1 MRWVKIGLIV
11 LGLVAW
17 AAAVVIAGDLIAFGQ
32 DQAIQPFAP
41 LWVKSLLIGVPT
53 LAVAIWGGLG
63 LWRRWRGQRALE
75 QAMLA
80 DAPPGDGE
88 VLAERMQQA
97 LLTLKRANKGGSYL
111 YDLPWY
117 IIVGPPGSG
126 KTTALL
132 NADIKFPLAERT
144 GQAGA
149 AMQGFGGTRYCD
161 WWFAEEAVMI
171 DTAGRYTTQ
180 DSDST
185 ADAAS
190 WKSFLSLLKK
200 NRPRQPIN
208 GVLLAFSVADLMNAP
223 PETVASHAA
232 TVRARL
238 AEIHETLKVDFPVYV
253 IFTKADLI
261 AGFREYFSSFSLT
274 RRRKVWGATF
284 QTDDRRQPTHEQAAG
299 EFDALLARLST
310 EMMDRL
316 SEEHDGASRISI
328 FGLPGQMALLKDP
341 ITSFL
346 RQVFEPTRYRSNAIL
361 RGFYFTSGTQ
371 EGTPIDQ
378 VLGELGRS
386 FGSDPLAM
394 MSGRGRS
401 YFLHE
406 LLTKVIF
413 AEQGWV
419 SYDRAAVRRAAVL
432 RWGGAVAMLLAAAVL
447 GTGWGFSYFANRD
460 LIGAVQAAT
469 DAVQQSAG
477 EDLASPEI
485 ADTDLSRVALHLNQL
500 RQMPTGLDDPGI
512 GAGDWSERFGLGQRA
527 ELARASEYA
536 YRHALERLFRPRL
549 ILSVEQRLTDL
560 LRAGPGNEVAVY
572 ETLKAYKL
580 IGRYQDPP
588 GNDVLIKAW
597 FAADWSELAYP
608 QDKDLQADLQRH
620 LAALLDYDDEVDLQL
635 ALSQTLIDKAESA
648 LAAVP
653 IEERAWSLILAGARS
668 AEGLSDIV
676 LADRLGSDAAR
687 VFETRDGTDLSG
699 LVIPRL
705 YSRAGFHGYFLPG
718 LADVG
723 KALKDDQ
730 WVLGAK
736 AADANTDRQLSVL
749 GPALMARYRTEF
761 KSAWDGALAN
771 LRLAPMSADSPQYA
785 VLTAA
790 ASPTTSPIL
799 KLVELVSYETLL
811 SVPPGADD
819 PVTAASNAADVA
831 STQMQAEAERRLS
844 TLTTGFA
851 QIGLNAVVAAG
862 KSMAKPGGGG
872 PAIVGADIASDF
884 EAYQNLTQGAPG
896 TRLVDQLIAQLN
908 SLQGILI
915 ASARA
920 TQGQGAQAL
929 DQQIGELASTASKL
943 PPALQT
949 LVTDVVTEFESDAL
963 TGLVAALNDALNA
976 EVVPRCETVVEGRY
990 PFAADPQRPVPLADF
1005 AEVFR
1010 PGGLLDGFFVARL
1023 AEHVDVAATP
1033 WAWKAD
1039 SPLAD
1044 KLSTTSLRQFERAAR
1059 IRDAFF
1065 PGRSPT
1071 LGVQVTFA
1079 AQLPKGTRQ
1088 VVLTADG
1095 TELQF
1100 EPRQATQSLT
1110 WPGSGAGYRLDVN
1123 GEAEGMVF
1131 QGPWA
1136 IVKMLKY
1143 GQPRRNGGGV
1153 QVAYQIGKRAFAFDI
1168 TTGSLEN
1175 PFLLTDL
1182 QDFSCPKGL

>member
-1 MRWVKIGLIV
+1 MRWVKIGLIL

-17 AAAVVIAGDLIAFGQ
+17 TAAVLVAGPLIAFGQ
-32 DQAIQPFAP
+32 DGAIQPFAP
-41 LWVKSLLIGVPT
+41 WWVQALLIGVPV
-53 LAVAIWGGLG
+53 LIVGLWGGIS
-63 LWRRWRGQRALE
+63 LWRRWQGQRALE
-75 QAMLA
+75 QALLA

-161 WWFAEEAVMI
+161 WWFAEEAVLI

-190 WKSFLSLLKK
+190 WKSFLALLKK

-208 GVLLAFSVADLMNAP
+208 GVMLAFSVSDLMNAP

-261 AGFREYFSSFSLT
+261 AGFREYFASFSLA

-284 QTDDRRQPTHEQAAG
+284 QTEDRRQPTHDQAAE

-316 SEEHDGASRISI
+316 SEEHDGASRIAI

-341 ITSFL
+341 ITAFL

-378 VLGELGRS
+378 VLGEMGRS
-386 FGSDPLAM
+386 FGTDPLAM

-401 YFLHE
+401 YFLNE

-432 RWGGAVAMLLAAAVL
+432 RWGGAGAMLTAAAVL

-460 LIGAVQAAT
+460 LIGAVQAST
-469 DAVQQSAG
+469 EAVQQSAG
-477 EDLASPEI
+477 ADLATAEI
-485 ADTDLSRVALHLNQL
+485 SDTDLSRIALHLNQL
-500 RQMPTGLDDPGI
+500 RQMPTGLDDPG
-512 GAGDWSERFGLGQRA
+512 ADAADWSERFGLGQRA
-527 ELARASEYA
+527 ELRRASEYS

-560 LRAGPGNEVAVY
+560 MRAGPGNEVAAY

-588 GNDVLIKAW
+588 TNDDLIKAW
-597 FAADWSELAYP
+597 FATDWRELAYP
-608 QDKDLQADLQRH
+608 QDEALQADLQRH
-620 LAALLDYDDEVDLQL
+620 LAALLEYDDEVDLQL
-635 ALSQTLIDKAESA
+635 ALSQTLIDRAEAA

-653 IEERAWSLILAGARS
+653 VEERAWSLILAGARN
-668 AEGLSDIV
+668 AEGIPDIV
-676 LADRLGSDAAR
+676 LLDRLGSDGAR
-687 VFETRDGTDLSG
+687 VFETRDGNDMSG

-705 YSRAGFHGYFLPG
+705 YTRAGFHDYFLPG
-718 LADVG
+718 LAEVG
-723 KALKDDQ
+723 KALTEDQ

-736 AADANTDRQLSVL
+736 AVDADTDRQLSVL
-749 GPALMARYRTEF
+749 GPALMARYRQEF
-761 KSAWDGALAN
+761 KTTWDGVLAN
-771 LRLAPMSADSPQYA
+771 LRLAPMSADRPQYA

-790 ASPTTSPIL
+790 ASSTTSPIL
-799 KLVELVSYETLL
+799 KLVETVAYETLL
-811 SVPPGADD
+811 SQPPGAED
-819 PVTAASNAADVA
+819 VASAAGNAADVA

-884 EAYQNLTQGAPG
+884 EAYQLLAQGAPG
-896 TRLVDQLIAQLN
+896 ARLIDQLIAQLN
-908 SLQGILI
+908 SLQGILV

-949 LVTDVVTEFESDAL
+949 VVTDIVTEFESDAL
-963 TGLVAALNDALNA
+963 TGLVAELNDALKA

-1010 PGGLLDGFFVARL
+1010 PGGLLDGFFAARL
-1023 AEHVDVAATP
+1023 AEHVDISATP
-1033 WAWKAD
+1033 WAWKAG
-1039 SPLAD
+1039 SPLAE

-1059 IRDAFF
+1059 VRDAFF

-1079 AQLPKGTRQ
+1079 AVLPKGTRQ
-1088 VVLTADG
+1088 VLLSADG
-1095 TELQF
+1095 TVLQF
-1100 EPRQATQSLT
+1100 DSRQATASLT
-1110 WPGSGAGYRLDVN
+1110 WPGSGSGYRLDVN
-1123 GEAEGMVF
+1123 GESEGMVF

-1136 IVKMLKY
+1136 ILQMLQY
-1143 GQPRRNGGGV
+1143 GQPRRNGAGV
-1153 QVAYQIGKRAFAFDI
+1153 QVAYQIGKRAFAFDVSVA
-1168 TTGSLEN
+1168 SLEN
-1175 PFLLTDL
+1175 PFLLRDL